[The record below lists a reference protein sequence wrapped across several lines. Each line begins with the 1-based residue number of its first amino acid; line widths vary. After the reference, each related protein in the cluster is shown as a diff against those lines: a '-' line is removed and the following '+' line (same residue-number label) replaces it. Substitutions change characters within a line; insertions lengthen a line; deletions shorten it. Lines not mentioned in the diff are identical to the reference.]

1 MSDYTKGKIYII
13 KCLISNKCYIGSTCT
28 TLHTREKYHKNIYNV
43 CSSKEII
50 KNGNY
55 NFELL
60 EKFPC
65 SSNRELEIRERY
77 YQDIYK
83 SSLVNQ
89 RRAFVS
95 KDELKNEKIV
105 YDKKYRKDNKIFK
118 NERDNKYYEIK
129 STVGS

>member
-83 SSLVNQ
+83 YLN
-89 RRAFVS
+89 
-95 KDELKNEKIV
+95 V
-105 YDKKYRKDNKIFK
+105 YDCNCSVYS
-118 NERDNKYYEIK
+118 YYNSILGNYND
-129 STVGS
+129 SS